1 LETENEPWIS
11 KNATYFL
18 TPSSYRTS
26 SNVLKKD
33 RYDKLDRLNLPFP
46 EAIFDISFYR
56 KDPSP
61 FVELAKEIWPGQ
73 KGGPKPTLAHF
84 FVSLLERKGC
94 LRRVYTQNIDG
105 LEGLAGVSEE
115 KLVECHGHFRS
126 CSCTSPQ
133 CRAKNALGIDECRQ
147 AFLRGEAYN
156 CPECGSVAKPDIV
169 FFGETLPDRFQELI
183 DDDVTSCDLLIV
195 MGTSL
200 LVAPVAQIPE
210 WVGTSVPRLLINR
223 ELVGDFAKEVMLGG
237 GHTDVFMEG
246 DCDHGVQELCR
257 LVGGD
262 WEQELVALREKAL
275 QE

>member
-1 LETENEPWIS
+1 
-11 KNATYFL
+11 
-18 TPSSYRTS
+18 
-26 SNVLKKD
+26 
-33 RYDKLDRLNLPFP
+33 
-46 EAIFDISFYR
+46 
-56 KDPSP
+56 
-61 FVELAKEIWPGQ
+61 
-73 KGGPKPTLAHF
+73 
-84 FVSLLERKGC
+84 
-94 LRRVYTQNIDG
+94 VYTQNIDG

-126 CSCTSPQ
+126 CSCTSTQ
-133 CRAKNALGIDECRQ
+133 CRSTNAPGIGECRE
-147 AFLRGEAYN
+147 AFLRGEAYH
-156 CPECGSVAKPDIV
+156 CPECGSLAKPDIV

-210 WVGTSVPRLLINR
+210 WVGKSVPRLLINR

-237 GHTDVFMEG
+237 GYTDVFMEG

-262 WEQELVALREKAL
+262 WEQELVALREKAVV